1 MRTRHGSP
9 QALYTLADMR
19 SVSPASIPSPAFEP
33 EGIVGVRRATR
44 ADPERLV
51 LVRLQAFG
59 DTTGLLPVIGAL
71 KERWPSCRL
80 EVVTDVRS
88 EAIFAARSD
97 VSRVHAFDARARRIG
112 RTLSVFRVARAIREE
127 PLDALL
133 DLQRSSTSLSINR
146 RVRPPAWV
154 GFDRFAPK
162 NFLTRYL
169 DAVEWVGLGAL
180 PPLFEPRI
188 KPGPVARARALLA
201 DSGLSEAGPLVCLNP
216 AGGWE
221 TKQWPMERWVE
232 LGRQLAAAGVRL
244 IALGAGA
251 LLPRFSALKEMLGA
265 SLVDFSGRTS
275 PDLAMALMAQVSLIV
290 SEDSG
295 LMHLG
300 WVQGVPAI
308 ALFGATRSTWSR
320 PIGPRCSG
328 FYSEDL
334 SCGACMQ
341 PTCARG
347 DLHCLARV
355 SVEEVYARAMAN
367 LAAG

>member
-1 MRTRHGSP
+1 MP
-9 QALYTLADMR
+9 VAAPD
-19 SVSPASIPSPAFEP
+19 SIPIPAFEP
-33 EGIVGVRRATR
+33 EGIVGVRRTSE

-59 DTTGLLPVIGAL
+59 DATGILPVIGAL

-88 EAIFAARSD
+88 AALFAARSD

-112 RTLSVFRVARAIREE
+112 RALSVFRVARAIREE

-133 DLQRSSTSLSINR
+133 DLQRSSLSLSINR
-146 RVRPPAWV
+146 RVKPPAWV
-154 GFDRFAPK
+154 SFDRFAPK
-162 NFLTRYL
+162 NGLTRYL

-201 DSGLSEAGPLVCLNP
+201 DSGLSETRPLVCLNP

-221 TKQWPMERWVE
+221 TKQWALARWIE
-232 LGRQLAAAGVRL
+232 LGRQLAAAGVGL
-244 IALGAGA
+244 IAIGDGA
-251 LLPRFSALKEMLGA
+251 LLPRFGALKEALGP

-275 PDLAMALMAQVSLIV
+275 PDLAMALLAQVSLIV

-308 ALFGATRSTWSR
+308 ALFGATRSAWSR
-320 PIGPRCSG
+320 PIGPGCSG

-334 SCGACMQ
+334 PCGACMQ
-341 PTCARG
+341 PICARE
-347 DLHCLARV
+347 DLLCLTRV
-355 SVEEVYARAMAN
+355 SVDDVLSRAAPVLSARVRRS
-367 LAAG
+367 